1 MSWFRVGAIVSEW
14 RPLMANISRAKH
26 LATRVAMMP
35 RDTNGFG
42 HIYGGVIL
50 SNIDIAGATTVR
62 KACGPGVITRCV
74 TRAMDQVEFRQPV
87 YVSDVL
93 TCWGRI
99 TRVGK
104 SSISVHVDVEADRNG
119 VIIPV
124 TKADLVFVSV
134 DANDRPIPIPC
145 APRKP
150 RKRPPVVV
158 PPVEKPIGERVLAVR
173 KTMFPNETNGMGNI
187 FGGIL
192 LTYMDIAGEY
202 VARRACANSYIDRCV
217 TRFMDRVEFKQPVK
231 VNDVISCYGSLVSI
245 GETSIKVHVEVE
257 ADRRGQII
265 PVTSCD
271 LVFVAVDEHG
281 QPANVACATKKSCT
295 TGGA

>member
-1 MSWFRVGAIVSEW
+1 
-14 RPLMANISRAKH
+14 MAKFSRAKH

-35 RDTNGFG
+35 RDTNGSG

-50 SNIDIAGATTVR
+50 SNIDIAGATTIR
-62 KACGPGVITRCV
+62 KACGPGVITRIV

-87 YVSDVL
+87 LVNDVL

-104 SSISVHVDVEADRNG
+104 SSITVHVDVEADRHG

-134 DANDRPIPIPC
+134 DENDRPIAIPG
-145 APRKP
+145 APKKP
-150 RKRPPVVV
+150 RKQPPVVA
-158 PPVEKPIGERVLAVR
+158 PPVETPIGERVLAVR

-202 VARRACANSYIDRCV
+202 VARRACANTYIERCV
-217 TRFMDRVEFKQPVK
+217 TRFMDRVEFKHPVK
-231 VNDVISCYGSLVSI
+231 VNDVISCYGTLLSI
-245 GETSIKVHVEVE
+245 GETSIKVRVEVE
-257 ADRRGQII
+257 VDRRGKII

-271 LVFVAVDEHG
+271 LVFVALDEHG
-281 QPANVACATKKSCT
+281 QPTGVSCATKSCGT
-295 TGGA
+295 TPGA